1 MCSDAAL
8 PDDDLTPRDD
18 EIVAEVR
25 ATRERL
31 GAAVGHD
38 MGRLVEQLKA
48 IEAAERERGRTLLA
62 PPALSA
68 GRSGASQG
76 SA

>member
-1 MCSDAAL
+1 MCSDAGPA
-8 PDDDLTPRDD
+8 DDDLTPRDD

-38 MGRLVEQLKA
+38 LDRLLVQLKA
-48 IEAAERERGRTLLA
+48 IEKGEQARGRIVLS
-62 PPALSA
+62 PPLRA
-68 GRSGASQG
+68 GKPGASV
-76 SA
+76 